1 MVSWRRRCW
10 LIAAASLSYFVAAD
24 WAAPPARAHAIE
36 STLERV
42 AGLNRTLALQSSFS
56 NGEPAAG
63 AVVSLVAP
71 GSQPIALGQTDA
83 EGQLHFRL
91 PEQADAAW
99 EVRVDQGP
107 GHRDYLELP
116 PGSLQAGVGAVKP
129 PTRLSASVGL
139 SLLRQISVSLT
150 MGAIGGGVGAVLLGL
165 LLPWPPRHRS

>member
-1 MVSWRRRCW
+1 
-10 LIAAASLSYFVAAD
+10 
-24 WAAPPARAHAIE
+24 
-36 STLERV
+36 
-42 AGLNRTLALQSSFS
+42 
-56 NGEPAAG
+56 
-63 AVVSLVAP
+63 
-71 GSQPIALGQTDA
+71 
-83 EGQLHFRL
+83 
-91 PEQADAAW
+91 
-99 EVRVDQGP
+99 VDQGP